1 MPYFFLDAYH
11 LFISL
16 CPSHSLTNVSK
27 WHVLGILYVASY
39 ASIGQAVLVAPF
51 QTLCQGMTRYKTKFI
66 HWRDFHGSDV
76 KILSSSE
83 DKKCEGVWLEFLR
96 ISNNRVRVVIRLLST
111 NIRLFC
117 SSPWTSDNKAFFYKF
132 TMLLFAYSR
141 GLFLFYIPEKKREYS
156 PKTVNFC
163 LLTTMLFEFVETF

>member
-1 MPYFFLDAYH
+1 MCWDSIPLNLDSLWLTMPYFFLDAYH

-16 CPSHSLTNVSK
+16 SPSHSLTNGSK

-117 SSPWTSDNKAFFYKF
+117 SSPCTSDNKAFFLQIYNVVVC
-132 TMLLFAYSR
+132 LFSRIIFVLYSR
-141 GLFLFYIPEKKREYS
+141 KKTRI
-156 PKTVNFC
+156 FA
-163 LLTTMLFEFVETF
+163 

>member
-16 CPSHSLTNVSK
+16 CPSHSLTNGSK

-51 QTLCQGMTRYKTKFI
+51 QTLCQGMTRYNTKFI
-66 HWRDFHGSDV
+66 HWRAFHGSDV

-117 SSPWTSDNKAFFYKF
+117 SSPCTSDNKAFFF
-132 TMLLFAYSR
+132 TNLQCC
-141 GLFLFYIPEKKREYS
+141 
-156 PKTVNFC
+156 C
-163 LLTTMLFEFVETF
+163 LLILADYFCFIFPKKNENIRLKPWTF